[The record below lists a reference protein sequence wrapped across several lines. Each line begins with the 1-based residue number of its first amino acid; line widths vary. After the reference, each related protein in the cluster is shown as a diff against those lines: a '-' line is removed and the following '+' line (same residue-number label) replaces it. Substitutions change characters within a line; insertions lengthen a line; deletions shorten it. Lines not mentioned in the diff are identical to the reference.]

1 MSTWILDLDGK
12 FRIFLSVGL
21 KVVQPSNCLK
31 VHPVAVFSLLIAL
44 TLLQPL
50 RFLKQA
56 GGSQLLAAGPFAVE
70 YHFDSVAPC
79 TLRNIPIACFLIG
92 SHGVA

>member
-1 MSTWILDLDGK
+1 MSTWISDLDGK
-12 FRIFLSVGL
+12 FHIFLSVGL

-31 VHPVAVFSLLIAL
+31 VHPVAVFSLLITL

-50 RFLKQA
+50 RFLKQE

-79 TLRNIPIACFLIG
+79 TLRNISVACFLIG